1 MKAKN
6 VLKSIARKSWL
17 ILLWVMALTM
27 TLLMIAQF
35 TLLRTVL
42 WLGSPEGQT
51 TVQDLLPSEIEG
63 GTYKLE
69 TDGFSYTLPAQFVL
83 DQINIPEGESL
94 GLDAGDIKLKFD
106 TKNLSEQ
113 RLGLAFSVL
122 MMDKSIDFK
131 AQVSYAQDV
140 IKLESLSV
148 RAPDIKIDGS
158 GSFNIANNALKASFL
173 GTIDS
178 LQKYPELVSSEHDVG
193 PISFTVV
200 LAQQEGQDIRATFD
214 VTTSKYSNKSI
225 NFIARDIAIKGSYA
239 GEVVTISSLNARDHD
254 KGTLNASGTFEL
266 IDSKTD
272 IKITAREMNFIKGEI
287 ASGLLDGD
295 LIFQGSISKGYDLK
309 GTITA
314 QKMDI
319 TIPEHFTSSVP
330 QLNVQVVGQTENT
343 TLPIAQSV
351 KLDVRIN
358 APRRVIVRGR
368 GLDAEF
374 GGSLDVKGTAD
385 KPLYYGALE
394 FIRGRYSEFGKVF
407 KFSKANINF
416 SGSVPPGPEL
426 DIEANT
432 KAGDITAIVAITGS
446 VTSPK
451 ISFSSEPAMP
461 EDEVISHILFGEG
474 MESLSP
480 FQAVRLAQT
489 LGRFTGQGGGANS
502 FDPINTLRNFTGLDD
517 LRFETDAQGTASVGA
532 GKYLTDKVYLE
543 FGTGAQEGSGN
554 ANVQIEITPHI
565 TLESEIGQDAS
576 GGAGLFW
583 KWDY

>member
-1 MKAKN
+1 MRTKLIKI
-6 VLKSIARKSWL
+6 IARKSWL
-17 ILLWVMALTM
+17 IFLWVLSVTM
-27 TLLMIAQF
+27 TLLMAAQF
-35 TLLRTVL
+35 TLLSTVA
-42 WLGSPEGQT
+42 WLGTPAGQKT
-51 TVQDLLPSEIEG
+51 LRDIIPVETDGS
-63 GTYKLE
+63 TFTLE
-69 TDGFSYTLPAQFVL
+69 TDGASYSLPTPFVL
-83 DQINIPEGESL
+83 DQININGGEKL
-94 GLDAGDIKLKFD
+94 GLDTSDIKLKLD
-106 TKNLSEQ
+106 TKNISEQ
-113 RLGLAFSVL
+113 RLGLEFSLL
-122 MMDKSIDFK
+122 MVDKPIDFK
-131 AQVSYAQDV
+131 VQLSYAQDV
-140 IKLESLSV
+140 IKLESLSI
-148 RAPDIKIDGS
+148 RAPDVRVDGS
-158 GSFNIANNALKASFL
+158 GSFNIESSILNASFS
-173 GTIDS
+173 GNIDS
-178 LQKYPELVSSEHDVG
+178 LQKYPELVDIEHNIE
-193 PISFTVV
+193 PISFNVV
-200 LAQQEGQDIRATFD
+200 LSQKADQELFASFD
-214 VTTSKYSNKSI
+214 ASSQKYSNKSI
-225 NFIARDIAIKGSYA
+225 NFVARDIKVKGTYA
-239 GEVVTISSLNARDHD
+239 GEVVNISSLSALDHD

-266 IDSKTD
+266 TDSKTD

-295 LIFQGSISKGYDLK
+295 LIFQGSVSKGYDLK

-314 QKMDI
+314 QKIDI

-330 QLNVQVVGQTENT
+330 QLNVQVEGQIENT

-394 FIRGRYSEFGKVF
+394 VIRGRYSEFGKLF

-426 DIEANT
+426 DIEART
-432 KAGDITAIVAITGS
+432 KSGDITAIVAITGS
-446 VTSPK
+446 TISPK

-489 LGRFTGQGGGANS
+489 LGRFTGQGGGVNS
-502 FDPINTLRNFTGLDD
+502 FDPIGSLRNFTGLDD
-517 LRFETDAQGTASVGA
+517 LRFETDAQGSASVGA

-543 FGTGAQEGSGN
+543 FESGTENGSGN
-554 ANVQIEITPHI
+554 ANVQIELTPNI

-576 GGAGLFW
+576 GGAGFFW